1 MVFII
6 FAMCNGKRLKS
17 YICSTTVVNSGFAS
31 VSFQFKEIIVCM
43 SLLLNRKIRG
53 DVQIGVWKIE
63 ETPAQLL
70 KMLHLTPMEEKI
82 YQTIQNEERKKQWL
96 SYRVIIKKL
105 LNLGKILDIN
115 YDKQGKPKILN
126 HYLRVSVTHSGCFSA
141 AILHKNKPTG
151 IDIEKISP
159 RIKRVKAKFL
169 SQQELNEISD
179 PEDLETLHTY
189 WGAKEVIYKLQ
200 TLGIISLR
208 KHIYIHPFDLQNT
221 NVIYGEIRH
230 ENLNCLLKITV
241 ERIEDYMLVYSV
253 DKTRECDQ

>member
-1 MVFII
+1 MR
-6 FAMCNGKRLKS
+6 G
-17 YICSTTVVNSGFAS
+17 NSFHL
-31 VSFQFKEIIVCM
+31 KEIIVSM

-63 ETPAQLL
+63 ESPDQLL
-70 KMLHLTPMEEKI
+70 EMLHLTPMEEKI
-82 YQTIQNEERKKQWL
+82 YNTIKNEERKKQWL
-96 SYRVIIKKL
+96 SYRVTIKKL

-126 HYLRVSVTHSGCFSA
+126 HYLRISVTHSGCFSA
-141 AILHKNKPTG
+141 AILHKDKPTG

-159 RIKRVKAKFL
+159 RIKRIKTKFL

-179 PEDLETLHTY
+179 PDNTEVLHIY

-200 TLGIISLR
+200 TVGIISLR
-208 KHIYIHPFDLQNT
+208 KHIYIHPFDILNDNT
-221 NVIYGEIRH
+221 IYGEIRH
-230 ENLNCLLKITV
+230 ESLNCQLKITF

-253 DKTRECDQ
+253 DKTRECEK